1 MVIARPPDEEK
12 TMSLRSKG
20 SLFGIVLLAAPIC
33 VVAVAQKL
41 ERPKDFDVGDR
52 STYEWVMNNK
62 AQPLEEEWTAIT
74 DQELQ
79 GTQKAG
85 GRTFD
90 LLLDRSPLALTKVM
104 CHSNGRQCMFSPGIP
119 IVMYPMEKG
128 KKWPMSFTAKG
139 ETFTTEVTGER
150 RVEKIEKVKVPAGEF
165 EAYKVSFTARLK
177 GVDSKGNA
185 FTGKEDGAEWVAVI
199 NGKGCVVKVEYRNSF
214 GDKFTRKLV
223 AAEFK

>member
-1 MVIARPPDEEK
+1 MN
-12 TMSLRSKG
+12 LRSMR
-20 SLFGIVLLAAPIC
+20 SLAGIVLLAAPIC
-33 VVAVAQKL
+33 VVAQKL
-41 ERPKDFDVGDR
+41 ERPKDFDVGDK

-62 AQPLEEEWTAIT
+62 LQPPVEEEWTAIT

-85 GRTFD
+85 GKTFD
-90 LLLDRSPLALTKVM
+90 LLLDRSTLALTKVM
-104 CHSNGRQCMFSPGIP
+104 CHSNGQQCMFSPGIP
-119 IVMYPMEKG
+119 IVMYPLEKG

-139 ETFTTEVTGER
+139 ETFTTEVIGER

-165 EAYKVSFTARLK
+165 EAYKITFSARLR

-185 FTGKEDGAEWVAVI
+185 YSGKEDGAEWVAVI
-199 NGKGCVVKVEYRNSF
+199 NGKGCIVKVEYRNSF